1 MHYMFI
7 TTTTWI
13 EIFICSMNNFLYNI
27 IVNISTLRINSNSN
41 TYLKFSFH
49 TLFFFKLNWIIVPR
63 QFSSDEFLDAAF
75 WNVRKTTILFILKA
89 NLCHPLFTKSERLF
103 LKKTHSW
110 SILSAAIQAMH
121 ILPISYNGNTLRIY
135 TCKYHLICK
144 VYNLQP

>member
-49 TLFFFKLNWIIVPR
+49 TLFFFKFNWIIVPR
-63 QFSSDEFLDAAF
+63 KFSSDEFLDAAF

-89 NLCHPLFTKSERLF
+89 NWCHPLFTKSERLF
-103 LKKTHSW
+103 LKK
-110 SILSAAIQAMH
+110 H
-121 ILPISYNGNTLRIY
+121 ILGQFHLPQSKPCIFFLFHIMATL
-135 TCKYHLICK
+135 C
-144 VYNLQP
+144 VYILANIT

>member
-1 MHYMFI
+1 MKILSSPSKVSFHFDMSVLELMYSI
-7 TTTTWI
+7 P
-13 EIFICSMNNFLYNI
+13 
-27 IVNISTLRINSNSN
+27 ISKHREYT
-41 TYLKFSFH
+41 FH

-144 VYNLQP
+144 VDNLQS